1 MKNSTN
7 THRTSFARRSLCIVS
22 AMLVLLMTFTFIPAK
37 PLTADAAE
45 SYWLYLCGTKVTS
58 DNAADILGDG
68 VFSYDAE
75 TNTLTISG
83 DIEYN
88 PKIPTTLLKN
98 EIKGLTI
105 YVKKNS
111 TLIKPDV
118 TPVLTILAD
127 TTITGPGV
135 LNVEGGIRTISV
147 DDCKLTIKNA
157 TVNAVTTN
165 VDHGAAA
172 IGGTDGDSLSS
183 LRRCSLEVIDSNV
196 TAKNEKNKQLP
207 AITGFR
213 NELTISGC
221 KAFDESQF
229 VRRNLRIENG
239 SFVNEEGEIVHDIN
253 IEKYYD
259 LEILG
264 VGVNESNK
272 ANILGDGVFSYDE
285 KTNTLTINGNFQTSS
300 TDPVILNRIQDLT
313 VTTASDSII
322 SSVHAEFIRNKS
334 SSFTL
339 TTNGKL
345 TVLSDTNGIASQTG
359 NMIIKDADL
368 CIEADS
374 ASLITASEGELN
386 IIDSNVSL
394 KSENIAAI
402 VYFSKIILEGCKIVT
417 PEDAVILDEKGLTS
431 IHTADGKPAEK
442 VVISKTDDV
451 VTTTTTTATTSTTTT
466 TSRTTTSTTS
476 TSTTTSRTTTST
488 TSTSTT
494 TSRTTT
500 TTTSSSTTSTTT
512 TTTRQQPEYIL
523 PGDTNCDGRV
533 DLADAIFIMQAL
545 ANPNRYQLT
554 EQGRVNG
561 DVDRSTVGITADDA
575 LAIQMSLL
583 RSQPITVQPD
593 VSFTA
598 GGMFIIVGDN
608 YNLYS
613 GPGTNYSVIRTIPD
627 YDYLTEVGYN
637 ESNDE
642 WVYAEYRDGYGWIKV
657 NCNNS
662 DAQNIS
668 FNSFAYDKPVI
679 YLYPEQ
685 ETDVHVDLELTSS
698 DLATTYPRYDN
709 GWDVT
714 AYPDGTLL
722 NKADGTHHRYLFWD
736 STNATTGFDLSKG
749 FCVAGCDTE
758 SFLKEK
764 LTYMGLSEEEMNE
777 FIVYWLPRMEHNA
790 YNLISFQGSA
800 YTDSARL
807 NISPAPDSLLRI
819 FMTYIPLEDEVDIEP
834 QQLDT
839 FERRGF
845 TVVEWGGSQLAEQ

>member
-1 MKNSTN
+1 
-7 THRTSFARRSLCIVS
+7 
-22 AMLVLLMTFTFIPAK
+22 
-37 PLTADAAE
+37 
-45 SYWLYLCGTKVTS
+45 
-58 DNAADILGDG
+58 
-68 VFSYDAE
+68 
-75 TNTLTISG
+75 
-83 DIEYN
+83 
-88 PKIPTTLLKN
+88 
-98 EIKGLTI
+98 
-105 YVKKNS
+105 
-111 TLIKPDV
+111 
-118 TPVLTILAD
+118 
-127 TTITGPGV
+127 
-135 LNVEGGIRTISV
+135 
-147 DDCKLTIKNA
+147 
-157 TVNAVTTN
+157 VTTN

-196 TAKNEKNKQLP
+196 TAKNENNKQLP

-221 KAFDESQF
+221 KAFEGSGLE
-229 VRRNLRIENG
+229 RRNLKIENG
-239 SFVNEEGEIVHDIN
+239 SFVNEEGENVHDVT
-253 IEKYYD
+253 IERYYD

-264 VGVNESNK
+264 VEVNDSNK
-272 ANILGDGVFSYDE
+272 ADILGDGVFSYDE
-285 KTNTLTINGNFQTSS
+285 KTNTLTINGNFQTGSS
-300 TDPVILNRIQDLT
+300 NSVILNGIQDLT

-322 SSVHAEFIRNKS
+322 SCVDAWFMDNKAD
-334 SSFTL
+334 FTL

-345 TVLSDTNGIASQTG
+345 TIMSGEIGIGSWSESVTV
-359 NMIIKDADL
+359 KDADL
-368 CIEADS
+368 NIESKATGIKS
-374 ASLITASEGELN
+374 FNSHKSSVIKF
-386 IIDSNVSL
+386 IDSNVSI
-394 KSENIAAI
+394 KSKEQDA
-402 VYFSKIILEGCKIVT
+402 VDFFSEITLDGCEIVT
-417 PEDAVILDEKGLTS
+417 PEQAEIVDIHGIVS
-431 IHTADGKPAEK
+431 IHDANGSAVNK
-442 VVISKTDDV
+442 VVIKRTDDV
-451 VTTTTTTATTSTTTT
+451 ITTTTTATTSTT
-466 TSRTTTSTTS
+466 
-476 TSTTTSRTTTST
+476 TTTSRTTTST

-512 TTTRQQPEYIL
+512 TTTKYDPEYII
-523 PGDTNCDGRV
+523 PGDSNCDGIV
-533 DLADAIFIMQAL
+533 DLADAIYIMQAL

-554 EQGRVNG
+554 EMGRING

-593 VSFTA
+593 VSFIA
-598 GGMFIIVGDN
+598 GAMFIIVGDN

-637 ESNDE
+637 EGNDE
-642 WVYAEYRDGYGWIKV
+642 WVYAEYNRGYGWIKV
-657 NCNNS
+657 NCENS

-668 FNSFAYDKPVI
+668 FNSFDYDKPVI
-679 YLYPEQ
+679 YLYPEE
-685 ETDVHVDLELTSS
+685 ETDVHVELELTSS

-736 STNATTGFDLSKG
+736 STNATTRFDLSKG

-758 SFLKEK
+758 IFLKEK
-764 LTYMGLSEEEMNE
+764 LTYMGLTEEEMNE
-777 FIVYWLPRMEHNA
+777 FIVYWLPRMERNA

-819 FMTYIPLEDEVDIEP
+819 FMTYVPLENRVDIEP

-839 FERRGF
+839 FERKGF